1 MERERE
7 RERER
12 ESEENERRKRDRE
25 SLMRS
30 VTELWYH
37 HCMSSRIRTVTVAD
51 WLELTCT
58 HSSRVYART
67 HADVKDLTRA
77 YEKSG
82 RQDLI
87 SEVQLRA
94 CIGAR
99 PRESGALA
107 SAAYRQ
113 ESDRRESDLTQ
124 SKPTFEAV
132 CVCMR
137 AREGR
142 RVCVRGRRRVG
153 KKILKVFAR
162 TIRSN
167 EMH

>member
-1 MERERE
+1 MLSASILQISTLSFSVERERARERERVCACARERERQRDRDGERE

-107 SAAYRQ
+107 SADYRR
-113 ESDRRESDLTQ
+113 ESDRRES
-124 SKPTFEAV
+124 S
-132 CVCMR
+132 
-137 AREGR
+137 
-142 RVCVRGRRRVG
+142 
-153 KKILKVFAR
+153 
-162 TIRSN
+162 
-167 EMH
+167 